1 MQLSKITSRGQTTI
15 PKQIRE
21 SIKLE
26 AGDLVSFEIGNDC
39 VLMRKVAAADDG
51 FLRGLTGTLKEWNSP
66 EDEAAWSD
74 L

>member
-1 MQLSKITSRGQTTI
+1 MQLSKVTSRGQTTI

-21 SIKLE
+21 SINLK

-39 VLMRKVAAADDG
+39 VLMRKVTAADDG

-66 EDEAAWSD
+66 EDEATWSD